1 MTYLIDWLNILLTSL
16 FQVFDGMVTIIGLIT
31 GAVFILLI
39 GWFLALFLG
48 QLVKKILG
56 ENNIPWERVLSGVGL
71 SSILR
76 DRLGLSSDGGALL
89 GWIVKWSLIVA
100 SFMAAA
106 HALGLQ
112 SINGFLVAILGFL
125 PSAIT
130 AAFIVFIGFFLGRF
144 VEQALTRVMSAI
156 NINAGVAGS
165 VARWIL
171 IAFAILS
178 AAKFLNLQL
187 DLLGPRFVDF
197 LVFAGAIAVGFGI
210 SSRAGEWF
218 ESIKARF

>member
-1 MTYLIDWLNILLTSL
+1 MTYLIDWLNIFLTSL
-16 FQVFDGMVTIIGLIT
+16 FDVWNGIVTILGWIT

-39 GWFLALFLG
+39 GWFLAFFLG

-56 ENNIPWERVLSGVGL
+56 ENNIPWEKVLSGIGL
-71 SSILR
+71 SSVLR

-106 HALGLQ
+106 EALGLQ
-112 SINGFLVAILGFL
+112 GINIFLIAVLGFL
-125 PSAIT
+125 PSAIV

-144 VEQALTRVMSAI
+144 VDQVLTRVVGAV

-165 VARWIL
+165 VARWIV
-171 IAFAILS
+171 IAFAFLS
-178 AAKFLNLQL
+178 AAKFLHLEL

-210 SSRAGEWF
+210 SSRAGDWF